1 MDFSDLTNWHEY
13 SKLVIGLI
21 ALVPPSITI
30 PFYLSLV
37 NSRPDEEKR
46 QVAFFS
52 SLAFAVTLLLFTFAG
67 EFILELFGISVSAFR
82 IAGGLLLLLM
92 ALDMMRS
99 SIEPDESDP
108 ATSGSPLSVSIV
120 PLAIPI
126 LAGPGT
132 ISTIVIYA
140 QLHEGVGHRLL
151 VAGVILIVTLFIY
164 LCFRLSLKAGS
175 LFTPSTSLVF
185 NRVMGLV
192 VAAIAIEFLLHGIA
206 GHLPDLNIVH

>member
-1 MDFSDLTNWHEY
+1 M
-13 SKLVIGLI
+13 
-21 ALVPPSITI
+21 A
-30 PFYLSLV
+30 YLRRTVLV
-37 NSRPDEEKR
+37 NSRPEGEKR
-46 QVAFFS
+46 QVAFLS

-151 VAGVILIVTLFIY
+151 VAGVILVVTLFVY
-164 LCFRLSLKAGS
+164 LCFRFSLKAGS
-175 LFTPSTSLVF
+175 FFTPSTSLVF